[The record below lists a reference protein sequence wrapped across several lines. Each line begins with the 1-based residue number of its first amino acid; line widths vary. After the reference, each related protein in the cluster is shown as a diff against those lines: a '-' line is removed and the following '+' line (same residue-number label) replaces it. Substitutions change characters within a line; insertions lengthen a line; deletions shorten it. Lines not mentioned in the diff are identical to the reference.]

1 MIYLDNA
8 ATSCQKPEEVIKA
21 VTDAMGSLGNS
32 GRGAH
37 GASLDASR
45 LIFDTRR
52 LIAEFFSCR
61 RSFPGGLY
69 SQFHSQLK
77 HGHPGPV

>member
-8 ATSCQKPEEVIKA
+8 ATSCRKPEEVIKA
-21 VTDAMGSLGNS
+21 VADAMVSLGNS

-52 LIAEFFSCR
+52 LIAE
-61 RSFPGGLY
+61 L
-69 SQFHSQLK
+69 FHAGDPSR
-77 HGHPGPV
+77 VA